1 MPTYMDIHEILG
13 VTAGAGEPVESNQ
26 DLFGS
31 TVQLA
36 SRICSHAAPEQSL
49 VSNVVAELCIGKG
62 LAFQNLG
69 TVMLKGF
76 DRAVHVHAVR

>member
-1 MPTYMDIHEILG
+1 MRIG
-13 VTAGAGEPVESNQ
+13 AAAGEPVESNR

-49 VSNVVAELCIGKG
+49 VSNVIAELCIGKN
-62 LAFQNLG
+62 LAFADLG
-69 TVMLKGF
+69 HVTLKGF
-76 DRAVHVHAVR
+76 DQAVRLHAVQGASASTG